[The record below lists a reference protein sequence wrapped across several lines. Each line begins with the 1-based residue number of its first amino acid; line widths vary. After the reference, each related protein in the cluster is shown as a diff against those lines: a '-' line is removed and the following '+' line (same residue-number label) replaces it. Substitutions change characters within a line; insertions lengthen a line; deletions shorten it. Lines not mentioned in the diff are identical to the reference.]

1 MVPELS
7 RCTGI
12 SFNNLKLV
20 EVPKVYCV
28 VLELSSCTGTVFP
41 LMILNLWKDQGRVL
55 FVV

>member
-12 SFNNLKLV
+12 SFNNLKVV